1 MSLTVTFMPTSKLF
15 SSYFN
20 NPKNADGV
28 VTATFFEGD
37 AEKAVEYFKDED
49 AKYDIRAY
57 GAGAASPDQKYP
69 LVDVRVYKGELTNG
83 VNNNVYL
90 HFVSPAAVEVFNLYK
105 DLATVPE
112 GETLEREL
120 SAEASELADQVEAYF
135 ELFRIPLGDNPC
147 VQFSLGEYQD
157 VDIPENREAVLVYTF
172 VDVKSAIDAYMA
184 LSHAGVVP
192 ADEEEEV
199 LCKQD
204 LFEGEE
210 DESVDGDEIDAI
222 DGTAKA

>member
-1 MSLTVTFMPTSKLF
+1 MSLTVTFMPTSKLLSAFF
-15 SSYFN
+15 S
-20 NPKNADGV
+20 NPKNADTV
-28 VTATFFEGD
+28 VTKTFFDGD
-37 AEKAVEYFKDED
+37 TEKAIEYFKAEG

-57 GAGAASPDQKYP
+57 GAGAATPDQIYP
-69 LVDVRVYKGELTNG
+69 LVDIRVYTDELTNG

-90 HFVSPAAVEVFNLYK
+90 HFVSPAAEEIFNLYR
-105 DLATVPE
+105 DLAEVPK

-135 ELFRIPLGDNPC
+135 ELFRIPLGEEPC

-157 VDIPENREAVLVYTF
+157 VDIPENRETVLSYTF
-172 VDVKSAIDAYMA
+172 VNAKAAIDAYMA
-184 LSHAGVVP
+184 LAHAGTVP

-210 DESVDGDEIDAI
+210 DETDSEIESI
-222 DGTAKA
+222 DGTPQA